1 MRYDHS
7 YVEQATVPPLRL
19 WIALALR
26 FYQPTHGYSIYEL
39 VLSTGA
45 CCHCG
50 AHAAQGGGCDGD
62 WKKEVGGKKNT
73 NTVPIDLQNPWLP
86 PVKHIQRDTV
96 NLLHPYSLR
105 SHWITFN
112 VLHKL
117 SWQEALMT
125 HGCKCDQILQSS
137 AAFAT
142 ASVHTTTKHHHGIK
156 HNASVSI
163 NPSFIVLEHQHF
175 NSLFFLD

>member
-19 WIALALR
+19 WTALDLR

-50 AHAAQGGGCDGD
+50 AHAAQGGLWWGL
-62 WKKEVGGKKNT
+62 KEGGGGKKNT

-96 NLLHPYSLR
+96 NLLHPYILR

-112 VLHKL
+112 ILHKL
-117 SWQEALMT
+117 SWQEALHDSGMPVWSHPAEQCCVCHCVCSHYYKT
-125 HGCKCDQILQSS
+125 QSRDWTQCKR
-137 AAFAT
+137 FYK
-142 ASVHTTTKHHHGIK
+142 SVFH
-156 HNASVSI
+156 
-163 NPSFIVLEHQHF
+163 SFGAPTF
-175 NSLFFLD
+175 